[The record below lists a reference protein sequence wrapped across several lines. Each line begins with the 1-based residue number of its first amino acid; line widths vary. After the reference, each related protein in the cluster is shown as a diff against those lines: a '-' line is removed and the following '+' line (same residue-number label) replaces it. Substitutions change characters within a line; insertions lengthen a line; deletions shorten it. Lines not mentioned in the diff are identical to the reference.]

1 MKNISFKLKIALWTT
16 LLITAVCTV
25 SITGLIATSH
35 VMTTGETK
43 QRLISA
49 VERNADEIEYK
60 NGILEI
66 ENDFL
71 FYSEGIYFDVY
82 HMDNGGS
89 WQCVDG
95 KIPFNLSSNPN
106 NGQPVKCTP
115 ENETE
120 YYFYDVLINFNKYE
134 YEIDAFSGQI
144 IKYEAGSAHDAAL
157 TPKEYSAISFHNG
170 INTEQ
175 AIEIALE
182 HAGASKETA
191 KIVNVELPGYSDRQ
205 VFSVEFTD
213 SAPHYNSVFVRGLV
227 LANPVTSVLGTVI
240 KAIIYILPLF
250 VILAA
255 AGAYLLAKKTMKRV
269 ESISNSARSINDGK
283 DLSQRIKVEGGNDE
297 ISDLADTFNSML
309 ERLQTSFES
318 EKQFTSDA
326 SHELRTPLAVIK
338 AECEYAMSP
347 NADSSE
353 KEEAFVSINE
363 QTDKMTRLVSALLSL
378 TRAEQGTKRFR
389 FELSDLSAL
398 SADICRSYKT
408 EKNIQLHYNINSGIH
423 LDMNAD
429 LIRHLLENLISNAVR
444 YGKERGNIWV
454 NLTEEDDK
462 IILGVKDDGIGIK
475 EDDLPKIWGRFYRAD
490 SSRSNSEGFGLGL
503 ALVERI
509 AVLHNGKAE
518 VKSVFGE
525 GSEFTVTFF
534 KKV

>member
-1 MKNISFKLKIALWTT
+1 MKNISFKLKTALWTT
-16 LLITAVCTV
+16 LLITAVCAV
-25 SITGLIATSH
+25 SIAGLIAASH
-35 VMTTGETK
+35 IMTTRETK
-43 QRLISA
+43 QRLVSA
-49 VERNADEIEYK
+49 VQRNADEIEYK

-82 HMDNGGS
+82 RLDGS
-89 WQCVDG
+89 SNWQCIEG
-95 KIPFNLSSNPN
+95 KIPFSLSSSPQTE
-106 NGQPVKCTP
+106 QPVKCTP
-115 ENETE
+115 EYDAE
-120 YYFYDVLINFNKYE
+120 YFFYDVLIDFNKYE

-157 TPKEYSAISFHNG
+157 TPKEYSVISFHNG

-182 HAGASKETA
+182 HAGATKETA

-205 VFSVEFTD
+205 VFKVEFTD
-213 SAPHYNSVFVRGLV
+213 SVPHYNSIFVRGLV
-227 LANPVTSVLGTVI
+227 LANPVTSVLDTVV

-269 ESISNSARSINDGK
+269 EDIGNSARRISDGK
-283 DLSQRIKVEGGNDE
+283 DLSQRIDIKGGHDE
-297 ISDLADTFNSML
+297 ISDLADTFNSMF
-309 ERLQTSFES
+309 ERLQTSFEN

-363 QTDKMTRLVSALLSL
+363 QTDKMTRLVSSLLSL
-378 TRAEQGTKRFR
+378 TRAEQGTRKFN
-389 FELSDLSAL
+389 FENSDLSAL
-398 SADICRSYKT
+398 FTDICLSYKT

-423 LDMNAD
+423 LNMNSD

-444 YGKERGNIWV
+444 YGKESGNIWV
-454 NLTEEDDK
+454 SLTEDDSK
-462 IILGVKDDGIGIK
+462 VILSVKDDGIGIK
-475 EDDLPKIWGRFYRAD
+475 EDDLPKIWSRFYRAD

-509 AVLHNGKAE
+509 AALHSGKAE

>member
-16 LLITAVCTV
+16 LLITAVCAV
-25 SITGLIATSH
+25 SIAGLIATSH
-35 VMTTGETK
+35 IMATRETK

-49 VERNADEIEYK
+49 VEKNADEIEYK

-82 HMDNGGS
+82 RVDNNHA
-89 WQCVDG
+89 WQFIDG
-95 KIPFNLSSNPN
+95 KIPFNLSLAPN
-106 NGQPVKCTP
+106 NGQPVKYTP
-115 ENETE
+115 EHDTQ
-120 YYFYDVLINFNKYE
+120 YYFYDVLIDFNKYE

-144 IKYEAGSAHDAAL
+144 IKYEAGSAHDSAL
-157 TPKEYSAISFHNG
+157 TPKEYSVISFQNG

-175 AIEIALE
+175 AIDIALE
-182 HAGASKETA
+182 HAGASRETA

-205 VFSVEFTD
+205 VFKVEFTD
-213 SAPHYNSVFVRGLV
+213 SAPHYNSVFVRGSV
-227 LANPVTSVLGTVI
+227 LANPVTSVLDTVV
-240 KAIIYILPLF
+240 KAVIYILPLF

-255 AGAYLLAKKTMKRV
+255 AGAYLLAKNTIKRV
-269 ESISNSARSINDGK
+269 EDIGNSARMISDGK
-283 DLSQRIKVEGGNDE
+283 DLSKRIKIEGGHDE
-297 ISDLADTFNSML
+297 ISDLADTFNSMF
-309 ERLQTSFES
+309 ERLQASFES

-338 AECEYAMSP
+338 AECEYAMSS

-363 QTDKMTRLVSALLSL
+363 QTDKMTKLVSSLLSL
-378 TRAEQGTKRFR
+378 TRTEQGAQKFN

-398 SADICRSYKT
+398 SADICHSYKT
-408 EKNIQLHYNINSGIH
+408 EKNIQLHYNISNGIH
-423 LDMNAD
+423 LNMNAD
-429 LIRHLLENLISNAVR
+429 LIRHLLENLLSNAVR
-444 YGKERGNIWV
+444 YGNENGNIWV
-454 NLTEEDDK
+454 KLTEDNNK
-462 IILGVKDDGIGIK
+462 IILSVKDDGIGIK
-475 EDDLPKIWGRFYRAD
+475 EDDVQKIWGRFYRAD
-490 SSRSNSEGFGLGL
+490 SSRSSCEGFGLGL

-509 AVLHNGKAE
+509 AAIHSGKAE